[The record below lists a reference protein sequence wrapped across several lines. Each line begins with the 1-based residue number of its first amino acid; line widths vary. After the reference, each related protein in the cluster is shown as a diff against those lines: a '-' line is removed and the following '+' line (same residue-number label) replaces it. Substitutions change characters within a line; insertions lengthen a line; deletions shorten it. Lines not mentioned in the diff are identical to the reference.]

1 MGKKEDNPPI
11 DQTQALLILCIKL
24 IYLTLHF
31 CKNNEF
37 ETKSFFFQG
46 YKMRNQEDNPPI
58 DQTQA
63 LLNHSMHQSSS
74 GMTQEQPDNVPS
86 VQLVIVIGK
95 GKYGNVW
102 KAKQTLNSK
111 EIAVKTFSLAS
122 KKSWEDE
129 KNIYKLPHMDSHPN
143 VLKFLFATQ
152 KYDNLNTEFWLATEL
167 QVSS

>member
-1 MGKKEDNPPI
+1 MRKTEDNPPI
-11 DQTQALLILCIKL
+11 DQTQALL
-24 IYLTLHF
+24 
-31 CKNNEF
+31 
-37 ETKSFFFQG
+37 SG
-46 YKMRNQEDNPPI
+46 
-58 DQTQA
+58 
-63 LLNHSMHQSSS
+63 HSMHQSSS

-143 VLKFLFATQ
+143 ILKFLFATQ

-167 QVSS
+167 QVSSNFSKLSDLIFSCLEIRKQATLFVEI

>member
-1 MGKKEDNPPI
+1 MRKKEDNPPI
-11 DQTQALLILCIKL
+11 DQTQALL
-24 IYLTLHF
+24 
-31 CKNNEF
+31 
-37 ETKSFFFQG
+37 S
-46 YKMRNQEDNPPI
+46 
-58 DQTQA
+58 
-63 LLNHSMHQSSS
+63 HSMHQSSS

-167 QVSS
+167 QVSSFFRNYQIFLVVVN